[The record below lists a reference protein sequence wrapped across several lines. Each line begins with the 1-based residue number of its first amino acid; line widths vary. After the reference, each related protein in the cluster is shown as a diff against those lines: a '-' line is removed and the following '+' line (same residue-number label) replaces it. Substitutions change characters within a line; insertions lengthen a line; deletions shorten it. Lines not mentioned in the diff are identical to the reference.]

1 MSAPTMRQLRIERPG
16 EVSWRDV
23 PLPGPGVGEV
33 RIRVLGVTTCPHWDL
48 HLLGGKPMFPGQ
60 VVAYP
65 YLPGQPGHEAMGEVD
80 AVGAGVTDLALG
92 DRVVAWRDTG
102 KPRVGFYGQ
111 YNTFA
116 EADLLRIPRELTPAR
131 VASLELAMC
140 VEVVFQRLAEL
151 GGVAGRRVGVCGLGP
166 AGLVA
171 VQLAR
176 AHGAAAVVG
185 IDPIEARRALA
196 GRLGAGETVA
206 ADASAWPAS
215 RKDGR
220 ALDVAIDC
228 TGLAN
233 AVEFLLDRTKN
244 AVALF
249 GVLRED
255 VRYAPRHMW
264 GPGVTLVGYGDHN
277 RAAAET
283 ALAQIL
289 AGRLDLAAL
298 VTHTLPMSRYVEGV
312 ALLKTQQAIKVLF
325 DPWVE

>member
-1 MSAPTMRQLRIERPG
+1 
-16 EVSWRDV
+16 
-23 PLPGPGVGEV
+23 
-33 RIRVLGVTTCPHWDL
+33 
-48 HLLGGKPMFPGQ
+48 
-60 VVAYP
+60 
-65 YLPGQPGHEAMGEVD
+65 
-80 AVGAGVTDLALG
+80 
-92 DRVVAWRDTG
+92 
-102 KPRVGFYGQ
+102 
-111 YNTFA
+111 
-116 EADLLRIPRELTPAR
+116 LRIPRQLTPAR

-185 IDPIEARRALA
+185 IDPIEGRRALA

-255 VRYAPRHMW
+255 VRYAPRHM
-264 GPGVTLVGYGDHN
+264 
-277 RAAAET
+277 
-283 ALAQIL
+283 
-289 AGRLDLAAL
+289 
-298 VTHTLPMSRYVEGV
+298 
-312 ALLKTQQAIKVLF
+312 
-325 DPWVE
+325 